1 MKRVLIVGGDS
12 CIGTA
17 LYIELVTLGIDIV
30 STTRRV
36 VSSPRRKVLDLTQP
50 IGDLPLCDTAFLC
63 AGIKGFKEC
72 ERDPMAWRV
81 NVDGM
86 LAVGRRLMRRDTFV
100 VYVSTDA
107 VEWSWDAY
115 ARQRAMV
122 ELGLQSIG
130 EPAIMRCEKF
140 DERTAPRLAQAM
152 IAIGETQQA
161 GVHHWKAT

>member
-1 MKRVLIVGGDS
+1 MKRALIVGGDS

-17 LYIELVTLGIDIV
+17 LYIELVTLGIDLIA
-30 STTRRV
+30 TTRRTDK
-36 VSSPRRKVLDLTQP
+36 PQRRYLDLAKQL
-50 IGDLPLCDTAFLC
+50 GDLPLCDTAFLC

-86 LAVGRRLMRRDTFV
+86 LAVGRRLMKRDTFV

-107 VEWSWDAY
+107 VEWSSNAY

-130 EPAIMRCEKF
+130 EPAIMRCERF
-140 DERTAPRLAQAM
+140 DERTARQLAQAM
-152 IAIGETQQA
+152 IAVGETQQA
-161 GVHHWKAT
+161 GVHHWKAA